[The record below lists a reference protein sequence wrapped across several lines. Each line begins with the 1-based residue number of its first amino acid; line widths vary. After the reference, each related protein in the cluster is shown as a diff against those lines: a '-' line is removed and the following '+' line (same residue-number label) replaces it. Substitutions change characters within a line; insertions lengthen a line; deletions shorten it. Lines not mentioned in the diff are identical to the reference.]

1 MTTLRVGT
9 RGSRLALTQTRWVCA
24 QLQAAQPS
32 LMIEEI
38 VIKTHGDIAR
48 DRPFDETW
56 PVGSFVTALEE
67 ALIANEVDVAVHSY
81 KDLPSVSPD
90 GLAIAAIP
98 PREVVHDLLVTR
110 EPADLDGLPAGFRV
124 GTSSP
129 RRTALLRRVPGV
141 EILPL
146 RGNVPTRLDKLGKG
160 EYDGIVCAGAG
171 LRRLG
176 IKPAHAIVMPPQR
189 FVPAPAQGAL
199 AIQTR
204 SGDGAAEVVSVL
216 EHAETR
222 RAVNAERAFLARIEA
237 GCQTPL
243 GAWATLE
250 SGGIELRGQL
260 FSDDGVHMVEGA
272 EAGEDPVAVGRK
284 LADRMLAD
292 LRKLS

>member
-24 QLQAAQPS
+24 QLQTAQRS
-32 LMIEEI
+32 VNVEEI
-38 VIKTHGDIAR
+38 VIKTHGDVAR

-67 ALIANEVDVAVHSY
+67 ALLADEVDVAVHSY
-81 KDLPSVSPD
+81 KDLPSLSPD
-90 GLAIAAIP
+90 GLTIAAVP

-110 EPADLDGLPAGFRV
+110 EPADLDRLATGFRV

-129 RRTALLRRVPGV
+129 RRTALLRRLPGV

-146 RGNVPTRLDKLGKG
+146 RGNVPTRLEKLEQG
-160 EYDGIVCAGAG
+160 EYDGIVCAAAG

-176 IKPAHAIVMPPQR
+176 LEPAHAIVLSPQR

-199 AIQTR
+199 AIQPR
-204 SGDGAAEVVSVL
+204 AGDAAAAAVAVL
-216 EHAETR
+216 EDAGTR
-222 RAVNAERAFLARIEA
+222 RTVNAERAFLARIEA

-243 GAWATLE
+243 GAWARLE
-250 SGGIELRGQL
+250 TGAIELRAQL
-260 FSDDGVHMVEGA
+260 FSDDGWHMVEGV
-272 EAGEDPVAVGRK
+272 ESGEDSVAVGHT
-284 LADRMLAD
+284 LADRLLAA
-292 LRKLS
+292 LREQT

>member
-81 KDLPSVSPD
+81 KDLPSLSPE
-90 GLAIAAIP
+90 GLAIAAVP

-199 AIQTR
+199 AIQCR
-204 SGDGAAEVVSVL
+204 EGDERVQNVIRRLHEEDSARTVEVERRVLAAL
-216 EHAETR
+216 EG
-222 RAVNAERAFLARIEA
+222 
-237 GCQTPL
+237 GCHLPL
-243 GAWATLE
+243 GAHCRREEDGYGLLMIDNELGGRRLE
-250 SGGIELRGQL
+250 QPP
-260 FSDDGVHMVEGA
+260 A
-272 EAGEDPVAVGRK
+272 
-284 LADRMLAD
+284 
-292 LRKLS
+292 

>member
-1 MTTLRVGT
+1 MTVFRVGT

-24 QLQAAQPS
+24 QLQVAQPS
-32 LMIEEI
+32 VTTEEL

-67 ALIANEVDVAVHSY
+67 ALIAAEIDVAVHSY
-81 KDLPSVSPD
+81 KDLPSLSPD
-90 GLAIAAIP
+90 GLTIAAVP

-110 EPADLDGLPAGFRV
+110 EPADLEALPAGFRV

-129 RRTALLRRVPGV
+129 RRTALLRRLPGV

-146 RGNVPTRLDKLGKG
+146 RGNVPTRLEKLEQG
-160 EYDGIVCAGAG
+160 EYDGIVCAAAG

-176 IKPAHAIVMPPQR
+176 LEPAHAIVMPPQR

-204 SGDGAAEVVSVL
+204 AGDGAAAVVAVL

-222 RAVNAERAFLARIEA
+222 RTVDAERAFLARIEA

-243 GAWATLE
+243 GAWARLE
-250 SGGIELRGQL
+250 SGGIELCGQL
-260 FSDDGVHMVEGA
+260 FSDDGVHMAEGA
-272 EAGEDPVAVGRK
+272 ETGDDPVAVGQK
-284 LADRMLAD
+284 LADRLLAD
-292 LRKLS
+292 LRERS

>member
-24 QLQAAQPS
+24 QLQAAQS
-32 LMIEEI
+32 LNIEET
-38 VIKTHGDIAR
+38 VIKTHGDVAR

-67 ALIANEVDVAVHSY
+67 ALLADEVDVAVHSY
-81 KDLPSVSPD
+81 KDLPSLSPD
-90 GLAIAAIP
+90 GLVIAAVP
-98 PREVVHDLLVTR
+98 SREVVHDLLVTR
-110 EPADLDGLPAGFRV
+110 EPTDLEALPAGFRV

-129 RRTALLRRVPGV
+129 RRTALLRRLPGV

-146 RGNVPTRLDKLGKG
+146 RGNVPTRLEKLARGD
-160 EYDGIVCAGAG
+160 YDGIVCAAAG

-176 IKPAHAIVMPPQR
+176 LDPPHAIVMPPQR

-204 SGDGAAEVVSVL
+204 AADGAAAVVAVL

-222 RAVNAERAFLARIEA
+222 RTVDAERAFLARIEA

-243 GAWATLE
+243 GAWASLE
-250 SGGIELRGQL
+250 SGTIELRGQL
-260 FSDDGVHMVEGA
+260 FSDDGAHMVEGA
-272 EAGEDPVAVGRK
+272 EAGEDPVAVGHK
-284 LADRMLAD
+284 LADRMLAN
-292 LRKLS
+292 LSAQS